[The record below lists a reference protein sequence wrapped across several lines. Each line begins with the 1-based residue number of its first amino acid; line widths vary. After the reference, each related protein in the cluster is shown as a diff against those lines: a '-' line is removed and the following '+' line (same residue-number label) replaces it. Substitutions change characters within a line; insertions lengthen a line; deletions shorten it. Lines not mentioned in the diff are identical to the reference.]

1 MSQFKIVRFI
11 SQIISVKTF
20 RTIASFSD
28 HYVGGLIRSLSSGH
42 LFLSAAGI
50 AFSIII
56 SAIPLVLLIFS
67 VLGSIIDPSTI
78 EEQVNTAINEIIP
91 HHDSAEYLK
100 KFILLKI
107 PEVVEFK
114 SLAAW
119 IGSFG
124 LLFTSTWLF
133 SSMRTI
139 LNKIFQVEETKSA
152 LVGMLRDFGMVI
164 LILIFIMLSTFI
176 LPTINFFVSLTEEI
190 EILKQFGLGTL
201 VNNLVT
207 YLSLVLMFIMFYL
220 FYKFI
225 PYGKLGPR
233 VSFVSALW
241 ATILW
246 EVVRLIFEYY
256 VVNILAL
263 NKLLGAFL
271 FFAVLMFW
279 IFYASIVFLLGAEIG
294 QLYRERKE
302 LRSAEVNI
310 PSSS

>member
-1 MSQFKIVRFI
+1 MLQFKIENFI
-11 SQIISVKTF
+11 SQKISVKNYKRITAF
-20 RTIASFSD
+20 ID
-28 HYVGGLIRSLSSGH
+28 HYFGGLFRSLHSGH
-42 LFLSAAGI
+42 LFLYAAGI
-50 AFSIII
+50 AYSIII
-56 SAIPLVLLIFS
+56 STIPLVLLIFS

-78 EEQVNTAINEIIP
+78 EKQVNTAIKEIIP
-91 HHDSAEYLK
+91 YNASAEYMK
-100 KFILLKI
+100 RFILSRI
-107 PEVVEFK
+107 PEVVQYK
-114 SLAAW
+114 SLAGW

-139 LNKIFQVEETKSA
+139 LNKIFKVEETKSA
-152 LVGMLRDFGMVI
+152 VVGMLRDFGMVI
-164 LILIFIMLSTFI
+164 LILIFILLSTFL
-176 LPTINFFVSLTEEI
+176 LPIINFFVSLTEEI

-201 VNNLVT
+201 ANDLVT

-233 VSFVSALW
+233 VSLVAAIW

-256 VVNILAL
+256 VVNFLAL
-263 NKLLGAFL
+263 NKLYGTFL
-271 FFAVLMFW
+271 FFAVVMFW

-294 QLYRERKE
+294 QLYRERREMKE
-302 LRSAEVNI
+302 LEKNDI
-310 PSSS
+310 KIQ

>member
-1 MSQFKIVRFI
+1 MSRFKIQESI
-11 SQIISVKTF
+11 SQIFSVKTF
-20 RTIASFSD
+20 RRIAEFAD
-28 HYVGGLIRSLSSGH
+28 HYIGGLFRSTQSGH

-50 AFSIII
+50 AYSIII

-91 HHDSAEYLK
+91 YHASAEYLK
-100 KFILLKI
+100 RFILSRI
-107 PEVVEFK
+107 PEVLEYK
-114 SLAAW
+114 SLAGW

-139 LNKIFQVEETKSA
+139 LNKIFKVEEVKSA
-152 LVGMLRDFGMVI
+152 VVGMLRDFGMVI
-164 LILIFIMLSTFI
+164 LILVFILLSTFL

-190 EILKQFGLGTL
+190 EILKQFGLGGL

-207 YLSLVLMFIMFYL
+207 YLSLALMFAMFYL

-246 EVVRLIFEYY
+246 EIARMIFGYY
-256 VVNILAL
+256 VVNFLAL
-263 NKLLGAFL
+263 NKLYGTFL

-279 IFYASIVFLLGAEIG
+279 IFYASIVFLLGAEVG

-302 LRSAEVNI
+302 MREATKNEPVVQ
-310 PSSS
+310 

>member
-1 MSQFKIVRFI
+1 MLRFKIVRFI
-11 SQIISVKTF
+11 SEIISVKTF
-20 RTIASFSD
+20 RRITAFTD
-28 HYVGGLIRSLSSGH
+28 HYIGGLLHSIHSGH
-42 LFLSAAGI
+42 LFLSAAGV
-50 AFSIII
+50 AYSIII
-56 SAIPLVLLIFS
+56 SIIPLVLLIFS

-91 HHDSAEYLK
+91 HHASAEYLK
-100 KFILLKI
+100 RFILSRI
-107 PEVVEFK
+107 PEVMQYK
-114 SLAAW
+114 SLAGW

-139 LNKIFQVEETKSA
+139 LNKIFNVEEVKSA
-152 LVGMLRDFGMVI
+152 VIGMLRDFGMVI
-164 LILIFIMLSTFI
+164 LILVFILLSTFI
-176 LPTINFFVSLTEEI
+176 LPTVNFFVSLTEEI

-207 YLSLVLMFIMFYL
+207 YLSIVLMFAMFYL

-246 EVVRLIFEYY
+246 EIARMVFEYY
-256 VVNILAL
+256 VVNFLAL
-263 NKLLGAFL
+263 NNLYGTFL

-279 IFYASIVFLLGAEIG
+279 IFYASIVFLLGAEVG
-294 QLYRERKE
+294 QLFRERKE
-302 LRSAEVNI
+302 MKETAKNEPAI
-310 PSSS
+310 Q

>member
-1 MSQFKIVRFI
+1 MLRFKIVRFI

-20 RTIASFSD
+20 RRITSFTD
-28 HYVGGLIRSLSSGH
+28 HYIGGLFRSLQSGH

-50 AFSIII
+50 AFSIIV
-56 SAIPLVLLIFS
+56 STIPLILLIFS

-91 HHDSAEYLK
+91 YHASADYMK
-100 KFILLKI
+100 RFILSRI
-107 PEVVEFK
+107 PEVVEYK
-114 SLAAW
+114 SLAGW

-139 LNKIFQVEETKSA
+139 LNKIFKVEEVKSA
-152 LVGMLRDFGMVI
+152 VVGMLRDFGMVI
-164 LILIFIMLSTFI
+164 LILVFIMLSTFL

-207 YLSLVLMFIMFYL
+207 YLSLALMFVMFYV

-233 VSFVSALW
+233 VSSVAALW

-246 EVVRLIFEYY
+246 EIVRLIFEYY
-256 VVNILAL
+256 VVNFLAL
-263 NKLLGAFL
+263 NKLYGTFL
-271 FFAVLMFW
+271 FFAVVMFW

-294 QLYRERKE
+294 QLFRERKE
-302 LRSAEVNI
+302 MRTAALKE
-310 PSSS
+310 PSTS